1 MRHQT
6 LIPWARKLTVLSAL
20 IALIAT
26 MYAFGATEP
35 QEALAAPPHSNNVQ
49 TVSPD
54 WKVAPT
60 GLNVAAGNEA
70 GELDLTWD
78 AHAQT
83 TKTLSDYRVTWT
95 PDGEAFRP
103 NSETD
108 WYAYPTTNQVT
119 VTDLAAG
126 ETYKVRVR
134 ARYDDNKKSR
144 WSDVTTG
151 QAAEAPADDKEE
163 DEGSTTPKGP
173 EPEEEGAAPSITP
186 RSTHPT
192 TPVAYAWSLRPSAL
206 GEDDE
211 FRLIF
216 ISSQKRNAGFDQHQ
230 HLQQLDPEPGRE
242 ADTPTSGPTE
252 TVSEQSSAPKMTTPV
267 QTPG

>member
-1 MRHQT
+1 M
-6 LIPWARKLTVLSAL
+6 IPWARKLTVLSARSPSSPPCTL
-20 IALIAT
+20 S
-26 MYAFGATEP
+26 EQP
-35 QEALAAPPHSNNVQ
+35 NPRRRSAPPHSNNVQ

-54 WKVAPT
+54 WKVADRP
-60 GLNVAAGNEA
+60 GRMLQA

-119 VTDLAAG
+119 VTDLEAR

-134 ARYDDNKKSR
+134 ARYDDGRKSS
-144 WSDVTTG
+144 WSDVVIG
-151 QAAEAPADDKEE
+151 QAAEAPADDKDE
-163 DEGSTTPKGP
+163 DEGSTTPRGP

-216 ISSQKRNAGFDQHQ
+216 ISSQGRNAG
-230 HLQQLDPEPGRE
+230 
-242 ADTPTSGPTE
+242 
-252 TVSEQSSAPKMTTPV
+252 
-267 QTPG
+267 